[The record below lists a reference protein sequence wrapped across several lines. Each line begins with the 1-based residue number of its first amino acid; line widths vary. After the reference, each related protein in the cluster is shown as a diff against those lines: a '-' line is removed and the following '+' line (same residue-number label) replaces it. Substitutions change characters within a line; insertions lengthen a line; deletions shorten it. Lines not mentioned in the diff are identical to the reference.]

1 MALHCIKK
9 WGGSLT
15 RGPLA
20 QSLWCGINTPE
31 SLEDYKFYLYIPIE
45 QLSSSSEQWFWI
57 MLDFLDDD
65 PKPLNL
71 TSDWGSICH

>member
-1 MALHCIKK
+1 MRLDVDNLEWETLKNC
-9 WGGSLT
+9 
-15 RGPLA
+15 
-20 QSLWCGINTPE
+20 
-31 SLEDYKFYLYIPIE
+31 LEDYKFYLYIPIE

-57 MLDFLDDD
+57 MLDFHDDD